1 MLTERQRQM
10 VALLP
15 HLNHVPATAGGVG
28 RSGVRAF
35 YRGHLVGKFL
45 SPDVKMINGSRT
57 VGEEQVVEEIWHLS
71 YRTAVSV
78 RKETS
83 CHPQVL

>member
-35 YRGHLVGKFL
+35 YRDRLVGKFFP
-45 SPDVKMINGSRT
+45 PDVKMINVSRT
-57 VGEEQVVEEIWHLS
+57 VGEAQVVEEIWYQS